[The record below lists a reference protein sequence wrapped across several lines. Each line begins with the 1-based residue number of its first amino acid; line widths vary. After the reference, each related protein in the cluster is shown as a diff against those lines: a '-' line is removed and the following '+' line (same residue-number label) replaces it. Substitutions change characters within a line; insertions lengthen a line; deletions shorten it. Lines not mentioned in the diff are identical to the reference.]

1 MSNLADLTVVIL
13 SYQRHS
19 FLIRNMEYWSGQQPT
34 VIVLDGTEK
43 PVSNEI
49 LSKLAPNVIY
59 TWNNIIYEERL
70 KSVISMIKT
79 KYVVQLS
86 DDEFFLPKGLEDCIN
101 ELEKNR
107 DLVVCVGRCLY
118 SWPRNRRITVMH
130 YYPSW
135 YDILYNSPEDRMVAK
150 ADSLNCMSIY
160 GVARSENWINCI
172 KLLTEKAFSCV
183 YITETQFEYFMSFQ
197 GKSKVINSLQW
208 FRSGE
213 NHPKS
218 FKTWDRTYEFDE
230 WYKRK
235 ENEEEIKDF
244 FKLFVKHCILFNPTL
259 KPQEAE
265 KMLHKTLEKFMERVY
280 GAKNTKYK
288 IKHYLRTLAE
298 NIGGKFPGS
307 IKYPL
312 KEIFGFTKNHFEY
325 NEIPE
330 NLNKLGYSYDIN
342 DLRRVE
348 ESYNKFYK

>member
-1 MSNLADLTVVIL
+1 MSNLADLTIVIL

-19 FLIRNMEYWSGQQPT
+19 FLIRSMEYWSGQQPT
-34 VIVLDGTEK
+34 VIILDGTET
-43 PVSNEI
+43 PVSDEI
-49 LSKLAPNVIY
+49 LRKLAPNIIY
-59 TWNNIIYEERL
+59 NWNNIIYEDRL
-70 KSVISMIKT
+70 RSVIPMIKT

-86 DDEFFLPKGLEDCIN
+86 DDEFFLPKGLEDCIK
-101 ELEKNR
+101 ELEKNN

-118 SWPRNRRITVMH
+118 CWPRKGRITVMP

-135 YDILYNSPEDRMVAK
+135 FDILSDSPEDRMVAK

-160 GVARSENWINCI
+160 GVARSKNWLNCI

-218 FKTWDRTYEFDE
+218 FKTWDRSYEFDE
-230 WYKRK
+230 WYTRK
-235 ENEEEIKDF
+235 KNEVEIKDF
-244 FKLFVKHCILFNPTL
+244 LKLFVKHCISFDSTL
-259 KPQEAE
+259 STQEAE
-265 KMLHKTLEKFMERVY
+265 KMLKKTLDKFMERAY

-288 IKHYLRTLAE
+288 IKNYFRTLAE

-312 KEIFGFTKNHFEY
+312 KEILGFTKNHFEY
-325 NEIPE
+325 SQIPE
-330 NLNKLGYSYDIN
+330 KLTKLGYSYDIK
-342 DLRRVE
+342 DLGRVE
-348 ESYNKFYK
+348 ESYKNFYK